1 MSIDGLSNASLNA
14 LAQQILE
21 SDADQLITS
30 QELKEFVK
38 SQESQFSGI
47 DLDTVERQLMVF
59 LKEKYIGDAN
69 PEALTLTRN
78 DAASSEGSSNSSD
91 PVASYNQL
99 KAEIAQYEALLK
111 KYEKDKSVLQEQQT
125 AIKDKLD
132 AEQDKYTA
140 LEQELSQE
148 NENYKKIINA
158 INSATENLE
167 DDVAAK
173 QKSAAYRAMMEYNP
187 DEDGSWSEYITK
199 YMGNLN
205 ISSGFSATLSGLI
218 KDADFKSL
226 RLDLL
231 GSKLSTQATSVNNL
245 SAQYKTITNEINS
258 VDAMISATNTKLNAA
273 KNALANNVLNLI
285 SEAEMKLVTD
295 NNLDLTE
302 KLDDGSPRYI
312 FAKGKQDNQYHVYD
326 MKNKGASVA
335 RQYGTEGSGLR
346 GSDICPSGNG
356 YLHDFK
362 KLDADDTGGEEYFYY
377 DSNNELQSAR
387 ACYKTCSPLSFD
399 INGDGVQTSDSVVNF
414 DIDGD
419 GIVDRI
425 NDSADAVLVFDKD
438 GDGISGADGSE
449 TFGNNTDIDGDGKAD
464 GFKDGFEALKALAK
478 QEGLI
483 DGVNDNELDENDLKV
498 LEEKWGLKIKTGGY
512 NSEAQSL
519 SDAGITNIKL
529 STDNSTVMQDNFD
542 GNGNQ
547 LMTQEGATFTVN
559 GEEREYADIWHKKIE
574 LNGGSS
580 DGTTSSSGNIF
591 SSLSFDLS
599 VNADLANASIK
610 TSKNAADSAKTSAR
624 RAVRNIGNNDTFLK
638 YVSKYTPN
646 EAETLEEPEKF
657 EDEEKKKKP
666 EK

>member
-1 MSIDGLSNASLNA
+1 MAVDGLSNASLSA
-14 LAQQILE
+14 LAQQILA

-30 QELKEFVK
+30 QELKAFVK
-38 SQESQFSGI
+38 SREAQFAGENV
-47 DLDTVERQLMVF
+47 DLDTVENQLMVF
-59 LKEKYIGDAN
+59 LKEKYIG
-69 PEALTLTRN
+69 EADPNALVLTGN
-78 DAASSEGSSNSSD
+78 NSGSENSSND
-91 PVASYNQL
+91 PVSNFNQM
-99 KAEIAQYEALLK
+99 KAEVEQYEALLQ
-111 KYEKDKSVLQEQQT
+111 KYNNDKATLEAQQKT
-125 AIKDKLD
+125 IKDKLD
-132 AEQDKYTA
+132 SEQKKFNT
-140 LEQELSQE
+140 LEKEISSE
-148 NENYKKIINA
+148 NDNYKKIIDA

-173 QKSAAYRAMMEYNP
+173 QKSAAYRAMAEYDP
-187 DEDGSWSEYITK
+187 DKDGSWSEYISK
-199 YMGNLN
+199 YMSNLN
-205 ISSGFSATLSGLI
+205 INSSFSAVLSGLI
-218 KDADFKSL
+218 SDADFKSL

-231 GSKLSTQATSVNNL
+231 GSKLSTQASTVNDLNT
-245 SAQYKTITNEINS
+245 QYKTITNEINGVNS
-258 VDAMISATNTKLNAA
+258 LISATTSKLNAA
-273 KNALANNVLNLI
+273 KDAVANNVLNLI

-295 NNLDLTE
+295 NNLDLNE

-312 FAKGKQDNQYHVYD
+312 FAKGKQDGQYHVYD
-326 MKNKGASVA
+326 MKNNGASVP
-335 RQYGTEGSGLR
+335 RQYGTQGSGLR

-356 YLHDFK
+356 YLRDFN
-362 KLDADDTGGEEYFYY
+362 KLDENTEGGEEYYY
-377 DSNNELQSAR
+377 YCGDELKSAR

-438 GDGISGADGSE
+438 GDGVSGADGSE

-512 NSEAQSL
+512 NSSAQSL

-529 STDNSTVMQDNFD
+529 SADNSTVMQDNFD

-559 GEEREYADIWHKKIE
+559 GEEREYADIWHKK
-574 LNGGSS
+574 LDASADGADSASAGS
-580 DGTTSSSGNIF
+580 NIF

-599 VNADLANASIK
+599 VSADLANSSIK
-610 TSKNAADSAKTSAR
+610 VSKNAANSAKNSAR
-624 RAVRNIGNNDTFLK
+624 SSINHIKDNDTFLE
-638 YVSKYTPN
+638 YVNRYDPE
-646 EAETLEEPEKF
+646 EAE
-657 EDEEKKKKP
+657 EEKKKKP